1 MSTAEIL
8 DNLSN
13 SIFDVNQV
21 LGQESAKL
29 DENLTYDKLTNYDKF
44 QLIVGAMSASTTKY
58 YRGLKTFLDG
68 NANMAPI
75 SMQEYVSKL
84 AYAQKENPKA
94 INEALDWIKAKTGSK
109 MDVAHNTSIVT
120 GLGGSGKTFAV
131 ARLNLGTGKNT
142 WVSGPTYS
150 QVDNLKDSLPDST
163 EKLKSD
169 LFNTIFGGKAPNI
182 KDLYT
187 TQKENGSTIVNLK
200 DNLNVKKIDNAPKQL
215 VIDEATHFSTPELL
229 IISKFCDL
237 NGINL
242 ILIGDEH
249 QNGYNKN
256 NIGNIEENSL
266 IAWRSPSLYLSL
278 RNGNALKV
286 SNQQPLL
293 SVIDKLSV
301 SDPGTL
307 GNTVYEQTFK
317 NIQLRY
323 YNKDVFSGE
332 MITDTIPQDVLNKI
346 PKNASVGFIG
356 DSSSTEYQ
364 KLRDAGLKVS
374 DPMSPLDVQ
383 GREFDYVVVDKNG
396 ILTQETIGITTI

>member
-1 MSTAEIL
+1 
-8 DNLSN
+8 
-13 SIFDVNQV
+13 
-21 LGQESAKL
+21 
-29 DENLTYDKLTNYDKF
+29 
-44 QLIVGAMSASTTKY
+44 
-58 YRGLKTFLDG
+58 
-68 NANMAPI
+68 MAPI

-142 WVSGPTYS
+142 WVSGPTQS

-200 DNLNVKKIDNAPKQL
+200 DNLNVKN
-215 VIDEATHFSTPELL
+215 
-229 IISKFCDL
+229 
-237 NGINL
+237 
-242 ILIGDEH
+242 
-249 QNGYNKN
+249 
-256 NIGNIEENSL
+256 EENSL

-317 NIQLRY
+317 NIQLR
-323 YNKDVFSGE
+323 
-332 MITDTIPQDVLNKI
+332 
-346 PKNASVGFIG
+346 
-356 DSSSTEYQ
+356 
-364 KLRDAGLKVS
+364 
-374 DPMSPLDVQ
+374 
-383 GREFDYVVVDKNG
+383 
-396 ILTQETIGITTI
+396 